1 MKEDNKKF
9 NLKDFLD
16 NILLI
21 NLFLAILSAIFFIF
35 SILMQINGNSIFLN
49 FFRKFWNPL
58 ILPIIS
64 ILIFSTLVNAIISWL
79 KRKVHL
85 QEEDI

>member
-64 ILIFSTLVNAIISWL
+64 ILIFSILVNAIISWL

-85 QEEDI
+85 QEKDI